1 MRSGYRCYTIGYSN
15 RTFED
20 FVDVLKNNNITHLID
35 IRRYPHSYYEDFNKE
50 SLELSLP
57 VNEIAY
63 YHFPGLGG
71 FRDGTYTEYMG
82 SDEFKNNLLRL
93 LDKMSDINNNDSNIV
108 LMCAEKNPKNCH
120 RYHLSKELERNGVEV
135 VHLTEPGQT
144 PISLY

>member
-1 MRSGYRCYTIGYSN
+1 MQSGSRCYTIGYSN

-20 FVDVLKNNNITHLID
+20 FVDVLKNSNITHLID

-57 VNEIAY
+57 INEIAY
-63 YHFPGLGG
+63 YHCPGLGG
-71 FRDGTYTEYMG
+71 FRDGAYTEYMG
-82 SDEFKNNLLRL
+82 SEEFKNNFFRL
-93 LDKMSDINNNDSNIV
+93 LDKIRDINDSGSNII

-144 PISLY
+144 PLSLY